1 MIENREAII
10 VNEHRTL
17 SREVISQLMRVN
29 RGSRSALSPTRVRR
43 ILGEELTRF
52 IILRHVL
59 QFREYRNIGPEI
71 QLPRRLQPRQL
82 QRRRVLSIDE
92 RLRRLNELQGGAS
105 AQDDCSI
112 CLEPLRDC
120 IRLPQCLHFFHR
132 ACLELWLHQDS
143 CCPLCR
149 EQVFLNDN

>member
-1 MIENREAII
+1 MIENREAIN
-10 VNEHRTL
+10 VDEHRTL
-17 SREVISQLMRVN
+17 SREVLSQLMRVN
-29 RGSRSALSPTRVRR
+29 RGLRSQLSPSRVRR

-52 IILRHVL
+52 IILRHVS

-71 QLPRRLQPRQL
+71 QLPPQLQPRQL
-82 QRRRVLSIDE
+82 RRRRE

-120 IRLPQCLHFFHR
+120 IQLPQCLHFFHR

-149 EQVFLNDN
+149 EQVFQYDN